1 LIKAISAFSK
11 GVTMNTKATS
21 YGKRELWA
29 LLSQA
34 SNALGRVADSELGQ
48 VGISMMQAAVLVF
61 VKNSKEPVIPAHISR
76 WLFREP
82 HTISQLLM
90 RMEKQGLVKRTRDLE
105 KKNWVRITLTE
116 KGEAAYKHQT
126 EMRVISKILSILS
139 PEECNKLGASL
150 KKLRDEAVKELD
162 ARPRH
167 LPFP

>member
-1 LIKAISAFSK
+1 M
-11 GVTMNTKATS
+11 VT

-34 SNALGRVADSELGQ
+34 SNALGRVADSELSQ
-48 VGISMMQAAVLVF
+48 AGISMMQAAVLVF

-82 HTISQLLM
+82 HTVSQLLM
-90 RMEKQGLVKRTRDLE
+90 RMEKQGLVKRTKDLDR
-105 KKNWVRITLTE
+105 KNQVRITLTE
-116 KGEAAYKHQT
+116 KGEKAFQQQS
-126 EMRVISKILSILS
+126 EMRGIGRILSTLT

-150 KKLRDEAVKELD
+150 KKLRDEAIKELD
-162 ARPRH
+162 TRPRE

>member
-1 LIKAISAFSK
+1 MGTDVI
-11 GVTMNTKATS
+11 T

-34 SNALGRVADSELGQ
+34 SNAMSRVADSELSQ

-61 VKNSKEPVIPAHISR
+61 VKNAKEPVIPAHISR

-82 HTISQLLM
+82 HTVSQLLM
-90 RMEKQGLVKRTRDLE
+90 RMEKQGLVKRTKDLDR
-105 KKNWVRITLTE
+105 KNQVRITLTE
-116 KGEAAYKHQT
+116 KGEKAFQKQS
-126 EMRVISKILSILS
+126 EMRGIGKILSILS

-150 KKLRDEAVKELD
+150 RKLRDEAIKELD
-162 ARPRH
+162 ARPRQ

>member
-1 LIKAISAFSK
+1 
-11 GVTMNTKATS
+11 
-21 YGKRELWA
+21 
-29 LLSQA
+29 
-34 SNALGRVADSELGQ
+34 
-48 VGISMMQAAVLVF
+48 MMQAAVLVF

>member
-1 LIKAISAFSK
+1 MGADV
-11 GVTMNTKATS
+11 VT

-34 SNALGRVADSELGQ
+34 SNALGRVADSELSQ
-48 VGISMMQAAVLVF
+48 AGISMMQAAVLVF

-82 HTISQLLM
+82 HTVSQLLM
-90 RMEKQGLVKRTRDLE
+90 RMEKQGLVKRTKDLDR
-105 KKNWVRITLTE
+105 KNQLRITLTE
-116 KGEAAYKHQT
+116 KGEKAYQT
-126 EMRVISKILSILS
+126 QIEMRSIGKILSTLT
-139 PEECNKLGASL
+139 PEECDRLGARL

-162 ARPRH
+162 SRPRE

>member
-1 LIKAISAFSK
+1 MKTNAS
-11 GVTMNTKATS
+11 T

-34 SNALGRVADSELGQ
+34 GNALGRVADKELSQ
-48 VGISMMQAAVLVF
+48 YDISMMQGAVLYY
-61 VKNSKEPVIPAHISR
+61 VKAAKEPVIPAHISR

-82 HTISQLLM
+82 HTVSQLLM
-90 RMEKQGLVKRTRDLE
+90 RMEKQGLVKRTKDLAR
-105 KKNWVRITLTE
+105 KNMVRITLTE
-116 KGEAAYKHQT
+116 KGEKAYKHQT
-126 EMRVISKILSILS
+126 EMRAVSKILSTLS

-162 ARPRH
+162 TRPRH

>member
-1 LIKAISAFSK
+1 M
-11 GVTMNTKATS
+11 GTNVTT

-34 SNALGRVADSELGQ
+34 SNALGRVADSELSQ

-82 HTISQLLM
+82 HTVSQLLM
-90 RMEKQGLVKRTRDLE
+90 RMEKQGLVKRT
-105 KKNWVRITLTE
+105 KNLDRKNQVRITLTE
-116 KGEAAYKHQT
+116 KGEKAFQQQS
-126 EMRVISKILSILS
+126 EMRGIGRILSILT
-139 PEECNKLGASL
+139 PEECNKLGVSL
-150 KKLRDEAVKELD
+150 KKLRDEAIKELD
-162 ARPRH
+162 TRPRQ

>member
-1 LIKAISAFSK
+1 MGTDVI
-11 GVTMNTKATS
+11 T

-29 LLSQA
+29 LLSQT
-34 SNALGRVADSELGQ
+34 SNAMSRVADSELSQ

-90 RMEKQGLVKRTRDLE
+90 RMEKQGLVKRTKDLDR
-105 KKNWVRITLTE
+105 KNQVRITLTE
-116 KGEAAYKHQT
+116 KGETAYKDQT
-126 EMRVISKILSILS
+126 EIRAISKVLSTLS
-139 PEECNKLGASL
+139 PEECDKLGASL
-150 KKLRDEAVKELD
+150 KKIRDEAIKELD
-162 ARPRH
+162 VRPRQ

>member
-1 LIKAISAFSK
+1 
-11 GVTMNTKATS
+11 MNTKATS

-82 HTISQLLM
+82 HTVSQLLM
-90 RMEKQGLVKRTRDLE
+90 RMEKQGLVKRT
-105 KKNWVRITLTE
+105 KNLDRKNQLRITLTE
-116 KGEAAYKHQT
+116 KGEKAYQKQI
-126 EMRVISKILSILS
+126 EMRSIGKILSTLS
-139 PEECNKLGASL
+139 PEECDKLGACL

-162 ARPRH
+162 SKPRE

>member
-1 LIKAISAFSK
+1 MGTDVK
-11 GVTMNTKATS
+11 T

-34 SNALGRVADSELGQ
+34 SNAMSRVADSELSQ

-61 VKNSKEPVIPAHISR
+61 VKNAKEPVIPAHISR

-82 HTISQLLM
+82 HTVSQLLM
-90 RMEKQGLVKRTRDLE
+90 RMEKQGLVKRTKDLDR
-105 KKNWVRITLTE
+105 KNQVRITLTE
-116 KGEAAYKHQT
+116 KGEKAFQKQS
-126 EMRVISKILSILS
+126 EMRGIGKILSTLS

-150 KKLRDEAVKELD
+150 RKLRDEAIKELD
-162 ARPRH
+162 ARPRQ